1 MHKTQPASL
10 DRNYGIDLLR
20 LVSMFLVTIL
30 HVLNQGGALDAASGV
45 NQYVGA
51 CMMLFTMC
59 SVNCFGIISGY
70 VLYSEH
76 EHPYRFSKY
85 FSIWL
90 QVFLYSFGLT
100 LLSHLSGLSKVTPKA
115 LLASALPLTTD
126 RYWYFTAYTGVFF
139 LAPWLNKLVRG
150 SSRAEMNKF
159 ALCLFLLFSCFA
171 SVGPD
176 FGLNRGYSFLWLFVL
191 YLLGAWLKKC
201 AVAERV
207 HARCAVLC
215 IIINMALSYAVGVL
229 LNTTILGK
237 FISPTVL
244 AISVSLVI
252 LFSRIRF
259 GELAKKWIVFWAP
272 AAFGVYLIHV
282 HKTVWNMLIKNRF
295 AWIAEAP
302 TWLYPLLVLLSAA
315 AVFAACLVIDR
326 IRSSLFRLLRINS
339 LGDKLFRLASN
350 CAAGVFKK
358 LYPIE

>member
-150 SSRAEMNKF
+150 SSR
-159 ALCLFLLFSCFA
+159 LC
-171 SVGPD
+171 SV
-176 FGLNRGYSFLWLFVL
+176 
-191 YLLGAWLKKC
+191 YLLQSFHRQHHSGIPAYH
-201 AVAERV
+201 ERSRASGNIPSLQV
-207 HARCAVLC
+207 NPFPGRNTKSHP
-215 IIINMALSYAVGVL
+215 ALQIPV
-229 LNTTILGK
+229 
-237 FISPTVL
+237 SPSFRTV
-244 AISVSLVI
+244 
-252 LFSRIRF
+252 
-259 GELAKKWIVFWAP
+259 
-272 AAFGVYLIHV
+272 
-282 HKTVWNMLIKNRF
+282 
-295 AWIAEAP
+295 
-302 TWLYPLLVLLSAA
+302 
-315 AVFAACLVIDR
+315 
-326 IRSSLFRLLRINS
+326 
-339 LGDKLFRLASN
+339 
-350 CAAGVFKK
+350 
-358 LYPIE
+358 